1 MRLNL
6 PKDEKNIL
14 WTNHV
19 KGKLIYYQLSEK
31 RIKRV
36 LRNPNR
42 IEKGIADNTLAVMQI
57 AGTKKHQTEIW
68 VMYQTT
74 KSEIR
79 GRKIR
84 IISAWR
90 YPGTS
95 PKRESPL
102 IPQDALEE
110 LARVIK
116 SEKFD
121 IKKNDY

>member
-1 MRLNL
+1 MRLTL
-6 PKDEKNIL
+6 PRDEKNIL

-19 KGKLIYYQLSEK
+19 KGKIIYYQLSDK

-57 AGTKKHQTEIW
+57 TGTKKHQTEIW
-68 VMYQTT
+68 VMYQTI
-74 KSEIR
+74 KSKIK
-79 GRKIR
+79 GQKIR

-95 PKRESPL
+95 PKREPPP
-102 IPQDALEE
+102 IPEDALAE
-110 LARVIK
+110 LTRVIK
-116 SEKFD
+116 LEKYD
-121 IKKNDY
+121 IQKA

>member
-1 MRLNL
+1 MRLTL
-6 PKDEKNIL
+6 PRDEKNIL

-19 KGKLIYYQLSEK
+19 KGKIIYYQLSDK

-68 VMYQTT
+68 VMYQTI
-74 KSEIR
+74 KSKIK
-79 GRKIR
+79 GQKIR

-95 PKRESPL
+95 PKREPPP
-102 IPQDALEE
+102 IPEDALAE

-116 SEKFD
+116 LEKYD
-121 IKKNDY
+121 IQKA